1 MSSVNLPNY
10 NIDQTV
16 RIFDEFYVFDQ
27 VVPVAEYDAVY
38 SYMRSQFDG
47 DEAAG
52 NFTVTLF
59 RVAQESGVGVL
70 NLLQE
75 IQRYDQPEL
84 TAVLAYYLNGLRSS
98 STLYGVQ
105 SVILPNYYAA
115 RNVLP

>member
-38 SYMRSQFDG
+38 SYMKSQFDG

-59 RVAQESGVGVL
+59 RIAEQSDIPVMD
-70 NLLQE
+70 LLQQFE
-75 IQRYDQPEL
+75 GLGVPEL
-84 TAVLAYYLNGLRSS
+84 TLTLSYYLNGLRSS
-98 STLYGVQ
+98 STLLG
-105 SVILPNYYAA
+105 LNAPLTPNFYVA
-115 RNVLP
+115 RNVRA